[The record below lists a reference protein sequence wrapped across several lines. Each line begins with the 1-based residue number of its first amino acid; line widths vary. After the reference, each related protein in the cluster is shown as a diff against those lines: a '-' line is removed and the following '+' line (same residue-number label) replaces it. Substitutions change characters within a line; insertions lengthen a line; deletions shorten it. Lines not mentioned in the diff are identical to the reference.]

1 MPALPTISQRPG
13 GNPPFFPDL
22 IPPCAAWAHMEAQD
36 PAHGGPGS
44 SSWGLRL
51 LPAGIWTSQPRDQF
65 SVKKA
70 EGPGDASEPGQTHGS
85 P

>member
-1 MPALPTISQRPG
+1 
-13 GNPPFFPDL
+13 
-22 IPPCAAWAHMEAQD
+22 MEAQD